1 MFKNNFPTRR
11 KFVLSSSMKHSRS
24 QQTHRPTPSAQSLV
38 PASPSTPLAHAVKG
52 VPAGAQ
58 YNAPP
63 FDPVPVRPR
72 RDGWTP
78 ERQRLFIEAL
88 AATACV
94 EDAARAVGMSATS
107 AYNLCARP
115 DAVAFRAAWDAA
127 LDFAAGHLKAAVF
140 SRAIHGVP
148 VPHYYK
154 GELVGEH
161 RRYND
166 RLAMFVMNH
175 YGMGDADEVRDRSVR
190 YFRHLGWLA
199 GGEEIDRDADDRDE

>member
-1 MFKNNFPTRR
+1 MKNERTQPNPG
-11 KFVLSSSMKHSRS
+11 
-24 QQTHRPTPSAQSLV
+24 PNPSAQSLV
-38 PASPSTPLAHAVKG
+38 PASPSSPLAHAVKG
-52 VPAGAQ
+52 IPPGAQ
-58 YNAPP
+58 YTAPP
-63 FDPVPVRPR
+63 FDPVPVQPR

-78 ERQRLFIEAL
+78 DRQRGFIEAL

-107 AYNLCARP
+107 AYNLCARS

-175 YGMGDADEVRDRSVR
+175 YGMGDAEEVRGRSVR
-190 YFRHLGWLA
+190 YFRHLDWLA
-199 GGEEIDRDADDRDE
+199 GGDEIDGDADDWTSDAP

>member
-1 MFKNNFPTRR
+1 
-11 KFVLSSSMKHSRS
+11 MKHTRP
-24 QQTHRPTPSAQSLV
+24 QPTNRPTPSAQSLV
-38 PASPSTPLAHAVKG
+38 PASPSTHPIKGIPPGAH
-52 VPAGAQ
+52 
-58 YNAPP
+58 YSAPQ
-63 FDPVPVRPR
+63 FGPVPVRPR
-72 RDGWTP
+72 HDGWTP
-78 ERQRLFIEAL
+78 ERQRGFIEAL

-115 DAVAFRAAWDAA
+115 DAVPFRAAWDAA

-148 VPHYYK
+148 VPRYYK
-154 GELVGEH
+154 GELVGGH

-175 YGMGDADEVRDRSVR
+175 YGMGDAEEVRDRSVR
-190 YFRHLGWLA
+190 YIRHLGWLTDGVEDVD
-199 GGEEIDRDADDRDE
+199 GGDG

>member
-1 MFKNNFPTRR
+1 MNN
-11 KFVLSSSMKHSRS
+11 KDS
-24 QQTHRPTPSAQSLV
+24 QRNDQATGGTNPLV
-38 PASPSTPLAHAVKG
+38 PVSPSHPISGIPPEARYTP
-52 VPAGAQ
+52 
-58 YNAPP
+58 PP
-63 FDPVPVRPR
+63 FDPVPVRAR
-72 RDGWTP
+72 HDGWTP
-78 ERQRLFIEAL
+78 ERQRRFIEAL

-94 EDAARAVGMSATS
+94 EDSARAVGMSATS
-107 AYNLCARP
+107 AYNLNARP

-175 YGMGDADEVRDRSVR
+175 YGMGDDEEVRARSVR
-190 YFRHLGWLA
+190 YFRQLGWLDGGNDD
-199 GGEEIDRDADDRDE
+199 GGEDGEEA

>member
-1 MFKNNFPTRR
+1 MKNKDPQRNDQ
-11 KFVLSSSMKHSRS
+11 VLG
-24 QQTHRPTPSAQSLV
+24 TNPLV
-38 PASPSTPLAHAVKG
+38 PVSPSNPLAHPISG
-52 VPAGAQ
+52 IPPGAQ
-58 YNAPP
+58 YTAPP
-63 FDPVPVRPR
+63 FDPVPVQPR
-72 RDGWTP
+72 HNGWTP
-78 ERQRLFIEAL
+78 ERQRGFIEAL

-107 AYNLCARP
+107 AYNLNARP

-175 YGMGDADEVRDRSVR
+175 YGMGDAEEVRARSVR
-190 YFRHLGWLA
+190 YFRHVGWLA
-199 GGEEIDRDADDRDE
+199 DGDEVADDESPEQ